1 MNHILNKRK
10 ILHLDMDAFY
20 ASVEIL
26 DNPQLKNLPVIVG
39 GNPESRSVV
48 AAASYKAREFGI
60 RSAMSCSQAK
70 RLCPNAIFIRPNFNR
85 YKEISNKIH
94 KIISQYTDLIQ
105 PLSLDEAWLDVTE
118 NKKGMKSA
126 TQLAE
131 KLKAQVFH
139 ETGLTCSI
147 GVSYNKMLAKIAS
160 DENKPNGIFVV
171 TPKNAGIFLAN
182 LKIKKIPGIGPV
194 TQKKLHQMKIF
205 LGSDL
210 LKLSL
215 EELNKNMGKFGLDIY
230 ERIRG
235 IDHRPVK
242 IDKEVKS
249 ISVED
254 TFEKDYLYSE
264 ELLNKISLL
273 IDKLIFRMNKKNLSG
288 YTFTLKVKFSDFHL
302 ITRSMTFKNK

>member
-1 MNHILNKRK
+1 
-10 ILHLDMDAFY
+10 MDAFY

-131 KLKAQVFH
+131 KLKEKVKKA
-139 ETGLTCSI
+139 
-147 GVSYNKMLAKIAS
+147 AKSVEPKPLPNSAEAKAS
-160 DENKPNGIFVV
+160 D
-171 TPKNAGIFLAN
+171 
-182 LKIKKIPGIGPV
+182 
-194 TQKKLHQMKIF
+194 
-205 LGSDL
+205 
-210 LKLSL
+210 LSL
-215 EELNKNMGKFGLDIY
+215 IAFI
-230 ERIRG
+230 
-235 IDHRPVK
+235 
-242 IDKEVKS
+242 
-249 ISVED
+249 
-254 TFEKDYLYSE
+254 
-264 ELLNKISLL
+264 
-273 IDKLIFRMNKKNLSG
+273 
-288 YTFTLKVKFSDFHL
+288 
-302 ITRSMTFKNK
+302 